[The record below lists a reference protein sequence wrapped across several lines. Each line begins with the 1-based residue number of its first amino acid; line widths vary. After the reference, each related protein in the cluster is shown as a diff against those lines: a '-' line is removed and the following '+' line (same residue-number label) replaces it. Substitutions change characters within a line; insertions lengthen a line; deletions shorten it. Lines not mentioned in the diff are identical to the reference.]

1 VLRLPPYSPDF
12 NPIEMAISKIK
23 SILRKLARRTV
34 DSLLAAIDEAVAA
47 VTADDALAFIEH
59 CGYAATAA

>member
-1 VLRLPPYSPDF
+1 
-12 NPIEMAISKIK
+12 
-23 SILRKLARRTV
+23 V